1 MIEAIISMSGMAL
14 AAGIGLGF
22 AAKKFHVEGDPRVD
36 EIETFLPATNC
47 GNCGYPGC
55 RPYAEALAD
64 EEKGEDISLC
74 TPGGIE
80 SMEKIA
86 EFLGIEPVDM
96 EADTGPKIAYIDE
109 IKCIGCT
116 ACIKA
121 CPVDAI
127 IGANKQ
133 SHTVVIEMCTDC
145 VACIEPCPVDCIEMV
160 PITQTLYDWSWQKPD
175 GPHAIN

>member
-22 AAKKFHVEGDPRVD
+22 AAKKFHVEGDPRAD
-36 EIETFLPATNC
+36 EIEAFLPATNC

-64 EEKGEDISLC
+64 EDKGEDISLC
-74 TPGGIE
+74 SPGGVE
-80 SMEKIA
+80 TMEKIA
-86 EFLGIEPVDM
+86 EFLGIEPVAMD
-96 EADTGPKIAYIDE
+96 ADTGPKVAYIDE

-133 SHTVVIEMCTDC
+133 SHTVVIDMCTDC
-145 VACIEPCPVDCIEMV
+145 KACIEPCPVDCIEMV
-160 PITQTLYDWSWQKPD
+160 PISTNIYDWQWEKPS
-175 GPHAIN
+175 GPHALN